1 MLDEGVLRFVP
12 SRVEGVA
19 DVTSVA
25 VYRDRLE
32 LLAAGRWVSFPL
44 AEIAVWPQP
53 AFVWRGLARAGW
65 RPRWLP
71 VGERDRFKSQA
82 ERFYRFYTWPN
93 IVIYMP
99 VEPAETDHGDALFH
113 RVQDVISA
121 GGYGT
126 WELG

>member
-1 MLDEGVLRFVP
+1 MGVFPARGN
-12 SRVEGVA
+12 RGVA
-19 DVTSVA
+19 PARV
-25 VYRDRLE
+25 RL
-32 LLAAGRWVSFPL
+32 APAG
-44 AEIAVWPQP
+44 
-53 AFVWRGLARAGW
+53 RAGW

-99 VEPAETDHGDALFH
+99 VEPAETDHGDSLFR